1 MAKVNAP
8 LLSMSASGSIG
19 NTLTFFGWKGLNA
32 VRTWVKPANPNSA
45 AQATQRGY
53 MTLTVATIHVAQA
66 TATSPI
72 GPLDVAAYAL
82 DASTEATPRTWFNQ
96 VCAQCV
102 TALKASKQIAVFRG
116 ATVTPAAS
124 SIVVA
129 MKWSKTGANDITA
142 GNYIY
147 GTTKTGMIHT
157 VAAVVAASTATGT
170 IVGLTTGVKYYAQF
184 IATVHVDFALAKSGI
199 YFGVAG

>member
-129 MKWSKTGANDITA
+129 MKCFKAMLATGCVL
-142 GNYIY
+142 
-147 GTTKTGMIHT
+147 TKVSPL
-157 VAAVVAASTATGT
+157 VAAQQLTAAGLLERVALLLVRGT
-170 IVGLTTGVKYYAQF
+170 PR
-184 IATVHVDFALAKSGI
+184 
-199 YFGVAG
+199 